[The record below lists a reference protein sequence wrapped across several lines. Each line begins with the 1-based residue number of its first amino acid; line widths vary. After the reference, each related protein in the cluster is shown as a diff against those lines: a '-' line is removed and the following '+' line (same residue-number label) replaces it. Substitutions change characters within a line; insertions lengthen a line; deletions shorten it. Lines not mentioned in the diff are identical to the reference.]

1 MRFFTQHLSAAIGA
15 LGEFQR
21 RLTGNLMTTT
31 VIGIALA
38 LPAIFIL
45 ALDNLAEVSQ
55 DWDGTPSANVYLER
69 TLSEQEQTALLSQ
82 IDALSGITRSVL
94 ISAEQGKTTFAERT
108 GMAEMLNLLEQ
119 NPFPPVIQA
128 TPVNTLNPDE
138 VSALVSALADL
149 PGVEDVRL
157 DQAWLQRLQTIVD
170 LASRA
175 TGLIGALLAI
185 AVVLVVG
192 NTIRLDIENRRS
204 EIEIMKL
211 IGGTDAFVRR
221 PFVYTGFWHGLMG
234 GMLAWIL
241 SAIVIAVVA
250 RPANRLAGLYD
261 SGFAL
266 SGPWLAD
273 GLTIVATGVFL
284 GLVGAWVA
292 VTQHLRRI
300 EPGEGT

>member
-21 RLTGNLMTTT
+21 RLTGNLITTT

-45 ALDNLAEVSQ
+45 ALDNLAEISQ
-55 DWDGTPSANVYLER
+55 DWDGTPSANLYLER
-69 TLSEQEQTALLSQ
+69 TLSEPEQAALQTQ
-82 IDALSGITRSVL
+82 IDALPGITGSV
-94 ISAEQGKTTFAERT
+94 IIGAEQGKTVFAERT
-108 GMAEMLNLLEQ
+108 GMAEMLDLLEE
-119 NPFPPVIQA
+119 NPFPAVIQA
-128 TPVNTLNPDE
+128 TPVSTLAPDE
-138 VSALVSALADL
+138 VSELVNQIATL

-157 DQAWLQRLQTIVD
+157 DQAWLQRLQTIVE

-221 PFVYTGFWHGLMG
+221 PFVYTGFWHGLIG

-241 SAIVIAVVA
+241 SAIVITVIA

-273 GLTIVATGVFL
+273 GLTIVATGVL
-284 GLVGAWVA
+284 LSLAGAWVA